1 MWKSEPEPSPTIV
14 TAETT
19 EMRDTTENVPYPLPQ
34 NAEDVAPGGSDYTR
48 LLGLKASD
56 AFELRERVE
65 EGLPYSALERFQRNV
80 SLPMAEIT
88 ELVQI
93 PPRTLTRRKASGR
106 LHTDESDR
114 LVRASR
120 VVGRALDLFEGDL
133 AAAKAWLSSPQ
144 HALAGA
150 TPLAMARTGV
160 GAREVES
167 LVGRLEHGV
176 FS

>member
-1 MWKSEPEPSPTIV
+1 MWKSEPEPSPLAPRAEMPEMPEMAENAPYP
-14 TAETT
+14 TAE
-19 EMRDTTENVPYPLPQ
+19 EAV
-34 NAEDVAPGGSDYTR
+34 PGGPDYIR

-93 PPRTLTRRKASGR
+93 PMRTLTRRKASGR

-133 AAAKAWLSSPQ
+133 EAAKAWLSAPQ

-167 LVGRLEHGV
+167 LIGRLEHGV